1 MKKLIVTALCAFS
14 LLIGQ
19 PVAAQQDEILFRR
32 YITSSGIHGLF
43 YGIVFSIVADLEGPA
58 AVGLPVL
65 TAGTS
70 VLLPLLTTPR
80 ITTNS
85 LILSNHGRT
94 MGWFHGF
101 ALSALILGEETDEE
115 INSVNH
121 DRVMLASGAVS
132 SIGLGVVGNILGR
145 NRPWEEGQAA
155 LYAHYGMLFPFVGFS
170 ASLAFVD
177 DLRLASGIT
186 LLSGAGGYF
195 LANQMYRN
203 HPHTRGDVR
212 AIRALSMLNA
222 GLGYGILLEQLYG
235 AWLLD
240 DGFKNSNFIIPA
252 MGAVAGTALGHFWL
266 RNTRLT
272 TRQGNISAFAA
283 TGGAVV
289 GFGLALIAS
298 GGETWPFYTF
308 PYALGMGA
316 FALAVER
323 FRGENL
329 AAEIASDRGN
339 SNVSYSIMP
348 LNLAFNHMLAENG
361 PLTLK
366 EMRFLQPLVS
376 VSFRF

>member
-32 YITSSGIHGLF
+32 YITSSGFHGLF
-43 YGIVFSIVADLEGPA
+43 YGIAFSIVADLEGPA

-70 VLLPLLTTPR
+70 VLIPLLTTPR

-101 ALSALILGEETDEE
+101 ALSALILGEEIDVEDNE
-115 INSVNH
+115 KI
-121 DRVMLASGAVS
+121 MIASGAIS

-155 LYAHYGMLFPFVGFS
+155 LYAHYGMLFPFAGFS

-195 LANQMYRN
+195 LANQIYRIN
-203 HPHTRGDVR
+203 PHTRGDVR
-212 AIRALSMLNA
+212 AIRTLSLLNA
-222 GLGYGILLEQLYG
+222 GLAYGILIDQLEDD
-235 AWLLD
+235 LLGED
-240 DGFKNSNFIIPA
+240 EFERSDLIIPA
-252 MGAVAGTALGHFWL
+252 LGAVAGTTIGHFWL

-283 TGGAVV
+283 TGGAVL
-289 GFGLALIAS
+289 GLGLALMTGADEI
-298 GGETWPFYTF
+298 WPYYTF

-316 FALAVER
+316 FGLAVER
-323 FRGENL
+323 FRSANM
-329 AAEIASDRGN
+329 AAEIAPDRGN
-339 SNVSYSIMP
+339 SNVSYSFMP
-348 LNLAFNHMLAENG
+348 LNLAFNQMLAENG
-361 PLTLK
+361 PLTPK
-366 EMRFLQPLVS
+366 EMRYLQPFVS

>member
-1 MKKLIVTALCAFS
+1 MKKLIVTVLCAFS
-14 LLIGQ
+14 LLIVQ
-19 PVAAQQDEILFRR
+19 PVAAQQDEALFRN
-32 YITSSGIHGLF
+32 YIISSGFHGLF
-43 YGIVFSIVADLEGPA
+43 YGIALIYVTDIQDPS

-65 TAGTS
+65 TSGAS
-70 VLLPLLTTPR
+70 VLMPLLTTPE

-85 LILSNHGRT
+85 LILSNHGKT

-101 ALSALILGEETDEE
+101 ALSGLFLGNE
-115 INSVNH
+115 IGSDVNQKIM
-121 DRVMLASGAVS
+121 VASGAIS

-155 LYAHYGMLFPFVGFS
+155 LLAHYGMVLPFVGFS
-170 ASLAFVD
+170 ASLVFVD
-177 DLRLASGIT
+177 DVRLASGIT

-323 FRGENL
+323 FRSENL

-361 PLTLK
+361 PLTPK